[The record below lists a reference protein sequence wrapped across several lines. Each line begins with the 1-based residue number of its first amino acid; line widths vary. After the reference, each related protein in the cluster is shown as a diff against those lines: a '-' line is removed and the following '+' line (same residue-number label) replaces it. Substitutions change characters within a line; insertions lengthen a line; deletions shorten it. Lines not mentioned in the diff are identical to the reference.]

1 MVHARHRGPLRV
13 QKALYPEGEAVC
25 HTILLHPPAGIVGG
39 DSLSFDIDVGEAA
52 HVLFTTPGAGKWY
65 RSDGRVASVS
75 QRVRVARAAVCEWL
89 PQESIVFD
97 GAIGVLDNQIAL
109 ESGATLIA
117 ADMLCLGRT
126 GSGERFSSGRLT
138 LRNRITLEGRTLWLE
153 RGRLEG
159 GGELLDSPVGLAGQ
173 PVTATML
180 VHGMGVD
187 DALRDACRE
196 IGCEAGESGVT
207 LLPNGLLVAR
217 WLGPAS
223 EPGRIWMKRTWALA
237 RPAVTGRKSDEPRI
251 WRT

>member
-1 MVHARHRGPLRV
+1 M
-13 QKALYPEGEAVC
+13 YPEGEAVC

-39 DSLSFDIDVGEAA
+39 DSLSFDIDVGDAT
-52 HVLFTTPGAGKWY
+52 HVLLTTPGAGKWY

-75 QRVRVARAAVCEWL
+75 QRVRVAGGAVCEWL

-97 GAIGVLDNQIAL
+97 GAIGVLDNHIAL
-109 ESGATLIA
+109 EPGATLIA

-126 GSGERFSSGRLT
+126 GSGERFSSGSMT

-159 GGELLDSPVGLAGQ
+159 GGELLVSPVGLAGQ
-173 PVTATML
+173 PVVATLL
-180 VHGMGVD
+180 VHAAGVD
-187 DALRDACRE
+187 DALRNACRE
-196 IGCEAGESGVT
+196 VGCEAGESGVT

-217 WLGPAS
+217 WLGPAT
-223 EPGRIWMKRTWALA
+223 EPGRIWTKRIWALL